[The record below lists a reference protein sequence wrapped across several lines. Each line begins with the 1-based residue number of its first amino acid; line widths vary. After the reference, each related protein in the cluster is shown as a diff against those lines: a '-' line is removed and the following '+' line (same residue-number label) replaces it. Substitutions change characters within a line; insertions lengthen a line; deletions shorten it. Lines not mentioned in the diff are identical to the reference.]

1 VIDRGGNMTEVID
14 DIIRFIALALLWTI
28 AIIIEIEEE
37 RI

>member
-1 VIDRGGNMTEVID
+1 MTEVID